1 MNAHPKRACVPDPS
15 VLMDYREA
23 CPSGLKLFS
32 LNVTPIYGVRQAL
45 SLAQIGAEDC
55 AALSIRII
63 DPDTSTLLEAAQ
75 LSPSLGFE
83 ESLCCLVCRASHYTC
98 VTNDCALEHYCA
110 AAGIAVIGGLDL
122 LGCLVRLG
130 SLPATKASA
139 AAHAMHT
146 SNPSHIPSDAL
157 RAFDKRLSL

>member
-1 MNAHPKRACVPDPS
+1 
-15 VLMDYREA
+15 MDYREA

-32 LNVTPIYGVRQAL
+32 LNVAPIYGVRQAL

-75 LSPSLGFE
+75 LSLSLGFE
-83 ESLCCLVCRASHYTC
+83 ESLCCLVCRASRYTC
-98 VTNDCALEHYCA
+98 VTNDCALRCNTAEA
-110 AAGIAVIGGLDL
+110 AAESPVIGGLDL

-130 SLPATKASA
+130 SLPAAKASA

-146 SNPSHIPSDAL
+146 SNPIHIPSDAL
-157 RAFDKRLSL
+157 CAFDKHLSLRN